1 MPDLKTELSKV
12 TAVAPQPT
20 LPTETDK
27 KRENRRVTAS
37 PVFVRK
43 LADKFGN
50 VETGR
55 LLGYSAS
62 GISNVVQGRDEI
74 GATAEYLAERIWR
87 EMEQKGEAELP
98 SDQLYIVRVTP
109 DKVEAYTAVCMA
121 MGILHFNLD
130 EL

>member
-12 TAVAPQPT
+12 TVAAPQPT
-20 LPTETDK
+20 HSTESDK
-27 KRENRRVTAS
+27 KRENRRITAS

-43 LADKFGN
+43 LADKLGN

-62 GISNVVQGRDEI
+62 GISNVTQGRDEI

-87 EMEQKGEAELP
+87 EMEQKAELERP
-98 SDQLYIVRVTP
+98 SDRLYLVRVTP
-109 DKVEAYTAVCMA
+109 DKIEAYTAVCLA
-121 MGILHFNLD
+121 MGIRHLSLD
-130 EL
+130 DL

>member
-12 TAVAPQPT
+12 TAVAAPQPT
-20 LPTETDK
+20 RSTEPVK

-43 LADKFGN
+43 LAEKLGN

-62 GISNVVQGRDEI
+62 GISNVTQGRDEI

-87 EMEQKGEAELP
+87 EIQHEEPNARDRTFIVKVR
-98 SDQLYIVRVTP
+98 SDKADGFR
-109 DKVEAYTAVCMA
+109 A
-121 MGILHFNLD
+121 MCNAMDLSTIDVDHL
-130 EL
+130 